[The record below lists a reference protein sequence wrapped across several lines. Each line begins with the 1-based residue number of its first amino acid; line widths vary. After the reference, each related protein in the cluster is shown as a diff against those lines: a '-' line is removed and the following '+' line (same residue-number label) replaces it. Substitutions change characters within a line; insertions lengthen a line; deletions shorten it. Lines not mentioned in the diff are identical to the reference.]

1 LFRQSLAEI
10 RQEHGPSFLIAIQ
23 KPKLALMAPHSAL
36 TQGVDVIAEL
46 LLSRKKLPYA
56 MPFAGLQ
63 DNPII
68 GRKLGW
74 PLSEAYL
81 LDG

>member
-1 LFRQSLAEI
+1 LFCQSLAEI
-10 RQEHGPSFLIAIQ
+10 RQEHGLSFLIAIQ
-23 KPKLALMAPHSAL
+23 KPKLALMAPHSAI

-46 LLSRKKLPYA
+46 VLPGRILQYA

-63 DNPII
+63 DNFIT

-74 PLSEAYL
+74 ALSEAYL